1 MEPSQHW
8 FCFDLFFSLQR
19 PSFHLQSLLFTSGSL
34 FMWPHPIAIM
44 AINNLHDWLILPQ
57 FLIKTFNLYIYVY
70 IFPCQTEILIS
81 PLINV
86 QLLPYCRF
94 QVSYITIISR
104 LRFHLQWTHNS
115 IYVPVTQIYAWNYLF
130 IIFIIYY
137 INDTTGSVIFELS
150 IHKVFLVVDQSVSH
164 KRFHQKCFFYS
175 LLELLKKG
183 W

>member
-1 MEPSQHW
+1 MLLYSGAIATSG
-8 FCFDLFFSLQR
+8 FVLIFSFSLQW

-34 FMWPHPIAIM
+34 FMWPHSIAIM

-70 IFPCQTEILIS
+70 IFPCQTEILMS
-81 PLINV
+81 PLIYV

-115 IYVPVTQIYAWNYLF
+115 MYVPVTPIYAWNYLN
-130 IIFIIYY
+130 IYH
-137 INDTTGSVIFELS
+137 TTGSVIFELS

-164 KRFHQKCFFYS
+164 KRFHQKCFFI
-175 LLELLKKG
+175 LP
-183 W
+183 

>member
-1 MEPSQHW
+1 MLFW
-8 FCFDLFFSLQR
+8 FCFDLFF
-19 PSFHLQSLLFTSGSL
+19 FHCKDPPLICNLCCSPQDHYLCDLTQL
-34 FMWPHPIAIM
+34 PLWQL

-115 IYVPVTQIYAWNYLF
+115 MYVPVTPIYAWNYLN
-130 IIFIIYY
+130 IYH
-137 INDTTGSVIFELS
+137 TSGSVIFELS
-150 IHKVFLVVDQSVSH
+150 VHKVFLVVDQWVSH
-164 KRFHQKCFFYS
+164 KRFHQKCFFILSWNY
-175 LLELLKKG
+175 
-183 W
+183 